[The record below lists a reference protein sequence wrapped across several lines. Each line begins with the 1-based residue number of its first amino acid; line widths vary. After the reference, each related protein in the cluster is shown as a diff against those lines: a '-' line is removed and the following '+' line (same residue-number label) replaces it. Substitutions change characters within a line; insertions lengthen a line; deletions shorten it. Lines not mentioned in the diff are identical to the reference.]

1 MAIGP
6 LVPIHEHHL
15 AIFQQWAKVLLASGN
30 VIAENG
36 NKCARSHTRRNLGD
50 GSLVIV
56 DVADT
61 AKSGMVYVVATTVV
75 YRNAVATGQLLE
87 QLGIL
92 TRERLTPYKLA

>member
-61 AKSGMVYVVATTVV
+61 AKSGIYFD
-75 YRNAVATGQLLE
+75 RNGKAVCTDFNADKSVE
-87 QLGIL
+87 
-92 TRERLTPYKLA
+92 